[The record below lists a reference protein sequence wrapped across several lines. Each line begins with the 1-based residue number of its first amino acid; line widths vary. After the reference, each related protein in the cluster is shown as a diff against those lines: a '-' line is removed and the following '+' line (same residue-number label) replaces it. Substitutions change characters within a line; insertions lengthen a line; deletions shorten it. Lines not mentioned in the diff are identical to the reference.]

1 MAENDNKPM
10 DNAIDALIRS
20 ASSEIVTEMFDKIDA
35 SINDENIH
43 FSENHI
49 KAMNKILY
57 GHTVADDNRIRHFRL
72 NKRLI
77 LVAIIT
83 MTIVLVA
90 ALSVGADRLKFL
102 DYFMNV
108 SDISTD
114 FTKSPDTEEGEYYVD
129 ESLKESLENTD
140 EYKYS
145 INLGYIPDGFTLTD
159 SSEYNSISCATYYNI
174 NKYFNVSKSI
184 VPDTVSID
192 TENAETEYVDINGIT
207 AFMSIKPKQII
218 LIWECNDVLYD
229 ISGNIDK
236 ETIIKIAENIE

>member
-20 ASSEIVTEMFDKIDA
+20 ASSDIVTEMFDKIDA
-35 SINDENIH
+35 SINDEDIH

-49 KAMNKILY
+49 RAMNKILY
-57 GHTVADDNRIRHFRL
+57 SQTVADDNRIKHFRL

-83 MTIVLVA
+83 MTIVLIA

-114 FTKSPDTEEGEYYVD
+114 FTKSPESEKGVYYVD
-129 ESLKESLENTD
+129 ENIRESSGKATES
-140 EYKYS
+140 KYS
-145 INLGYIPDGFTLTD
+145 IKLNYIPDGFILTD
-159 SSEYNSISCATYYNI
+159 SSESRSISTYRYSCND
-174 NKYFNVSKSI
+174 KYFDVDKSI
-184 VPDTVSID
+184 VPDTLSID
-192 TENAETEYVDINGIT
+192 TENADTQYIDINGCK
-207 AFMSIKPKQII
+207 AFISIKPNIVI
-218 LIWECNDVLYD
+218 LTWTNNNILYAVN
-229 ISGNIDK
+229 GNIDK
-236 ETIIKIAENIE
+236 ETLIKIAENME

>member
-1 MAENDNKPM
+1 MAENNNKPM

-35 SINDENIH
+35 SINDEDIH

-49 KAMNKILY
+49 RAMNKILY
-57 GHTVADDNRIRHFRL
+57 SQTVSDDNRIKHFRL

-83 MTIVLVA
+83 MTIILIA

-114 FTKSPDTEEGEYYVD
+114 FSKSPDTEKGIYYVD
-129 ESLKESLENTD
+129 ENIKESSEKTT
-140 EYKYS
+140 ESKYS
-145 INLGYIPDGFTLTD
+145 IKLNYIPDGFILTD
-159 SSEYNSISCATYYNI
+159 SSESRSISTYRYSCND
-174 NKYFNVSKSI
+174 KYFDVDKSI
-184 VPDTVSID
+184 VPDTMSID
-192 TENAETEYVDINGIT
+192 TEDAETEYIDINGNE
-207 AFMSIKPKQII
+207 AFMSIKPNIVI
-218 LIWECNDVLYD
+218 LTWTDNNILYTVN
-229 ISGNIDK
+229 GNIDK
-236 ETIIKIAENIE
+236 ETIIKIAENME